1 MTYRVALLIV
11 VAVYAATRFVVFA
24 WNLVNRRA

>member
-11 VAVYAATRFVVFA
+11 VAVYAATRFALFA

>member
-1 MTYRVALLIV
+1 MTYRLALLIV
-11 VAVYAATRFVVFA
+11 VAVYAAARFVVFV